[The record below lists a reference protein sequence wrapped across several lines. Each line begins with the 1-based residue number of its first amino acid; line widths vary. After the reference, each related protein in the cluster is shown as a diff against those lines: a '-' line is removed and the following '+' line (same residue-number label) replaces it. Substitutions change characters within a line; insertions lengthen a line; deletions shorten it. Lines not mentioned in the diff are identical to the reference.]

1 MFLWTEYSSCA
12 LLLMLDHGARCVY
25 RLFDFTKYLRR
36 SPGIAYCVVGKVS
49 SINTVCLAVELIKL
63 DLKHQQSSIAHSAK
77 DGADG

>member
-1 MFLWTEYSSCA
+1 
-12 LLLMLDHGARCVY
+12 
-25 RLFDFTKYLRR
+25 
-36 SPGIAYCVVGKVS
+36 VGKVS